1 MTWKLDDDI
10 GFSVI
15 GLFNIKRQYYI
26 LGKWGKGMKNIF
38 LNSKD
43 FSNFEIEDL
52 NSTFPDIRLFL
63 SKTSF
68 YKLLATN
75 SQWARL
81 ISYKGMNSLE
91 KKDEHQNQSGH
102 DFEDIYGH
110 FYSGSGQNVTTRG
123 Q

>member
-1 MTWKLDDDI
+1 
-10 GFSVI
+10 
-15 GLFNIKRQYYI
+15 
-26 LGKWGKGMKNIF
+26 MKNIF

-75 SQWARL
+75 SQ
-81 ISYKGMNSLE
+81 
-91 KKDEHQNQSGH
+91 
-102 DFEDIYGH
+102 
-110 FYSGSGQNVTTRG
+110 
-123 Q
+123 